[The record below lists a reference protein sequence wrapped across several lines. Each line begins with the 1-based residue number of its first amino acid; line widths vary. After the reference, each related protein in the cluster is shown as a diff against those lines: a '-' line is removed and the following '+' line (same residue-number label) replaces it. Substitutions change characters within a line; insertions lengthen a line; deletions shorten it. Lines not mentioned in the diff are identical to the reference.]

1 MTDIGNCFHCGEP
14 MPRGERRS
22 VEINGELKPV
32 CCAGCEA
39 VATLIHSSG
48 LDGYYKI
55 RSMPAPRP
63 DSPEDGPDEW
73 DVFDRPQ
80 MQETVLRVLDDDKRE
95 SAFVVQNINCPA
107 CAWLIEHSLNRFEGV
122 DDIKVNPASGRALLS
137 FQPDRVPLS
146 HLLRT
151 IAQLGYRP
159 YPAGDGGSAAIAERR
174 TMLKR
179 LAVAGFGMMQV
190 STFAVSV
197 WFGAFQGIDPV
208 YRDFLNAVSW
218 LVATPV
224 LFYSGKPFF
233 QGALRDF

>member
-22 VEINGELKPV
+22 VLVNGEHKPV

-55 RSMPAPRP
+55 RSELAPRP
-63 DSPEDGPDEW
+63 DTPADGPDEW
-73 DVFDRPQ
+73 DVFDRAQ
-80 MQETVLRVLDDDKRE
+80 AQESFVRTLDDGACE
-95 SAFVVQNINCPA
+95 AALVVQDINCPA
-107 CAWLIEHSLNRFEGV
+107 CAWLIEHRLNQLDGV
-122 DDIKVNPASGRALLS
+122 EDVQVNPASGRALLR
-137 FQPDRVPLS
+137 FQPEQAPVS
-146 HLLRT
+146 LLMRAM
-151 IAQLGYRP
+151 AQLGYRP
-159 YPAGDGGSAAIAERR
+159 HPSGAGESAAVDERR
-174 TMLKR
+174 TALKR

-208 YRDFLNAVSW
+208 
-218 LVATPV
+218 
-224 LFYSGKPFF
+224 
-233 QGALRDF
+233 